1 MTLLSGLCVPTKPNT
16 STGPDSLEL
25 SFWSSLSVLWLN
37 ELWWARFGGG
47 GGDSWGWELFMLLKR
62 QNFICSLRNS
72 LDSRQHTNTPELC
85 NIPHISSVGFFLG
98 GGEGLVHRAG
108 TETGFCSI
116 MHDNK
121 SQRPVVYCGKLLRLW
136 PKMIRPQGK
145 ISQCLLSQTL
155 KNTAWQSINSLL
167 RKREFTSSW
176 RAPAWFSAITIWKGR
191 RWVLQRWCVGGGEID
206 QRAERKAEGGSAE
219 REERLTCWTWRMDE
233 LHSSTEHYIYSLFR
247 FLPLRRRQPGLS
259 SVLYSW
265 RAYQSSCREPREKSS
280 SNSQAALLQ
289 HILLP
294 NSNEKQNAYKKFCFL
309 KNISLSLLC
318 PFSELCIWPLGK
330 M

>member
-1 MTLLSGLCVPTKPNT
+1 
-16 STGPDSLEL
+16 
-25 SFWSSLSVLWLN
+25 
-37 ELWWARFGGG
+37 
-47 GGDSWGWELFMLLKR
+47 
-62 QNFICSLRNS
+62 
-72 LDSRQHTNTPELC
+72 
-85 NIPHISSVGFFLG
+85 
-98 GGEGLVHRAG
+98 
-108 TETGFCSI
+108 

-145 ISQCLLSQTL
+145 ISQCLLGQTL

-191 RWVLQRWCVGGGEID
+191 RWVLQRWCVGGGGDRPACGKKGWRGECGKG
-206 QRAERKAEGGSAE
+206 RAADLLNLAHGWASFVK
-219 REERLTCWTWRMDE
+219 
-233 LHSSTEHYIYSLFR
+233 
-247 FLPLRRRQPGLS
+247 S

-265 RAYQSSCREPREKSS
+265 RAHQSSCREPREKSS

-330 M
+330 I